1 MTAQSNSEETAQA
14 PYGITHTYKY
24 IPNTFL
30 NVYVLNQCVCMVEP
44 PGSRSG
50 RVELLSGNENM
61 SLTYNS

>member
-1 MTAQSNSEETAQA
+1 MTAQSNSTETAQA

-44 PGSRSG
+44 QTQVSG
-50 RVELLSGNENM
+50 KHPTQKFLPRLGL
-61 SLTYNS
+61 